1 MANLQFLRQQKIW
14 RGKNTDPGG
23 ALKHNRDMIFT
34 FTIVKDTNEKGQFF
48 QHYNVRIWYVFI
60 KMKLIPILNIKN
72 YSKRIINLNAN
83 KLFIKNILYYA
94 KKDTINKMPKV
105 DSIKQTIT
113 NPNIQYIYILS
124 VFVCSALLVVPW
136 QPGKYTSN
144 TTFVLDMKTAF
155 LSSYCWSWNNVV

>member
-1 MANLQFLRQQKIW
+1 
-14 RGKNTDPGG
+14 
-23 ALKHNRDMIFT
+23 MIFT
-34 FTIVKDTNEKGQFF
+34 FTIVKGINEKGQFF

-72 YSKRIINLNAN
+72 YSKRTINLNAN

-94 KKDTINKMPKV
+94 KKDTIDKMPKV
-105 DSIKQTIT
+105 DSIKQKIT

-155 LSSYCWSWNNVV
+155 LSSYCWS